1 LIQVLV
7 TQWRWLRACSALFG
21 RLPLVVPLYT
31 QDFRIK
37 IHIFITCNQV
47 IFITCNQVIFIT
59 CNQVIL
65 LLASSVY
72 DPVLLYSVFQTQ
84 FQYACTGYEIR
95 YVNAAQ

>member
-1 LIQVLV
+1 MIQVLV

-47 IFITCNQVIFIT
+47 IFITCNQVI
-59 CNQVIL
+59 L